1 MIKSASFFFLMSFLV
16 VSMTQVAE
24 YLWDSHAPQ
33 AQPAQEPSRRPDFSL
48 ADLQGQIRNNTEWD
62 GKVVVV
68 NFWATWCP
76 PCRHEIPLF
85 IELQDKYAE
94 QGLQFIGIA
103 VNDKHQ
109 AISEFVENK
118 GINYPILEGQNAIE
132 IAVDFGN
139 RLGGLP
145 FTVIID
151 RTGKI
156 VTRYIGQMKQ
166 PKTENTILPL
176 L

>member
-1 MIKSASFFFLMSFLV
+1 MIKSASFLFLMSLVV

-24 YLWDSHAPQ
+24 YLWDNHPPQ
-33 AQPAQEPSRRPDFSL
+33 VQKEEPIRRPDFSL
-48 ADLQGQIRNNTEWD
+48 VDLQGQIRNNTEWD

-76 PCRHEIPLF
+76 PCIREIPLF
-85 IELQDKYAE
+85 VEMQEKYAK

-109 AISEFVENK
+109 AISEFVKEQ
-118 GINYPILEGQNAIE
+118 GINYPILEGQDAID
-132 IAVDFGN
+132 IAIDFGN
-139 RLGGLP
+139 RLAGLP

-151 RTGKI
+151 RTGNVI
-156 VTRYIGQMKQ
+156 TRQIGEMKQ
-166 PKTENTILPL
+166 SETEKTILPL